1 MRKII
6 ASIFMTLDG
15 VYQAP
20 GDPKEFERG
29 GWAFRYSKPSE
40 DSLKYATDQL
50 FAADTLLMGRVTYEG
65 FAKAWPS
72 MPEDPAGYAKRMN
85 SLPKYVVSS
94 TLKKAEWNNTR
105 ILTGNF
111 AQEVTKLKQQPGQ
124 NILTFGSGRL
134 VTSLLRFQLLDEL
147 RLVVSPVVLGDGEHL
162 FKGGEP
168 QGLKLIDARSFNSG
182 VVVLAYQPAGGDGMS

>member
-50 FAADTLLMGRVTYEG
+50 FAADALLMGRVTYEG

-85 SLPKYVVSS
+85 SLPKYLVSS
-94 TLKKAEWNNTR
+94 TLKNAEWNNTT

-111 AQEVTKLKQQPGQ
+111 ADEVMRLKQQPGQ
-124 NILTFGSGRL
+124 NILVFGSGQL
-134 VTSLLRFQLLDEL
+134 VVSLLRLHILDEL
-147 RLVVSPVVLGDGEHL
+147 RLVVSPVVLGAGEHF
-162 FKGGEP
+162 FKEGEP
-168 QGLKLIDARSFNSG
+168 QGLKLIDARSFSSG
-182 VVVLAYQPAGGDGMS
+182 VVVMAYQSAGGDGRS